1 MGKNSGVL
9 VDVLVRELRSY
20 LIFLYFLSK
29 IRRKVI
35 LNVKSQINFTGIRR
49 EEQVQSSN
57 LGQWEGE

>member
-9 VDVLVRELRSY
+9 VDVLVRELRSH
-20 LIFLYFLSK
+20 LIFLHFLSK

-57 LGQWEGE
+57 LGHWEGE